1 MNTEDKEPEYD
12 ELMKK
17 VDDHLY
23 TDRVGMINEAR
34 TLLVTGT
41 SAPPLWFFLAVLVVI
56 IILDTLFSYFG
67 FVDFLINLIAAD

>member
-41 SAPPLWFFLAVLVVI
+41 SAPPLWFF
-56 IILDTLFSYFG
+56 
-67 FVDFLINLIAAD
+67 